1 MNDGRDVFEAQGG
14 LAKMDWPTPVAHEA
28 RLGYQRRPAN
38 KKGKQKSLTTI
49 VIDSLGGRDVVA
61 GQLNSAW
68 VCWLMGWPVGWHEA
82 DEPMAADA
90 YTDWWSGMADG
101 SWWDAEPVARVVVGA
116 KRRAPR
122 LRALGNGWVPMQ
134 AAVAFVI
141 LMMMFEEGR

>member
-1 MNDGRDVFEAQGG
+1 M
-14 LAKMDWPTPVAHEA
+14 
-28 RLGYQRRPAN
+28 
-38 KKGKQKSLTTI
+38 
-49 VIDSLGGRDVVA
+49 
-61 GQLNSAW
+61 
-68 VCWLMGWPVGWHEA
+68 MGWPVGWHEA